1 MLASHSVMHADEPVI
16 VATRISLDR
25 EHDLEVHELIGTD
38 QYWARIVERS
48 TGRSIGDRF
57 LASGTSKDLVL
68 EELRLDAL
76 AALG

>member
-1 MLASHSVMHADEPVI
+1 MTTTI
-16 VATRISLDR
+16 NLDKD
-25 EHDLEVHELIGTD
+25 HDLVIHELRGTGTD
-38 QYWARIVERS
+38 QYWARIIVRR

-57 LASGTSKDLVL
+57 LASGTNRELVV